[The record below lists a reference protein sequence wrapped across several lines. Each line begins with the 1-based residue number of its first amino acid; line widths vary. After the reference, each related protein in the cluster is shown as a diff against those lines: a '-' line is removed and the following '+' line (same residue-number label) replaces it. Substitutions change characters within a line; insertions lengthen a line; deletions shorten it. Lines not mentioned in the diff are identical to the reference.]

1 MKKYIFTTPLLVAVC
16 AVLFC
21 NAANA
26 QKKICMKAENP
37 SDAIVSIMSYNIH
50 NGTGMDGIRDYGRIA
65 QVIKEIDPD
74 VVALQEVDSVN
85 ARNGNLNGAAEIAN
99 AAGMHWTFGAS
110 LKNFR
115 GGAYGNAIL
124 SKEKPLSYKNIP
136 LESPNDEDR
145 ALLIVEFKDYYF
157 CCAHLSLNDTDRD
170 ESCVTILNEMRKLS
184 GKKLIFLSGDFNSLP
199 GSHSVALLMQ
209 SFEILSNPAVFTFPS
224 VQPDRTIDYICLYK
238 NKAGKNLIKNFKEGK
253 NGLATWVQPETAASD
268 HRPEAAVIIK
278 GTSFIQK

>member
-16 AVLFC
+16 AFLFC

-110 LKNFR
+110 LKISEEAHTVMQFFPKRNHCHIKIFR
-115 GGAYGNAIL
+115 WN
-124 SKEKPLSYKNIP
+124 
-136 LESPNDEDR
+136 
-145 ALLIVEFKDYYF
+145 
-157 CCAHLSLNDTDRD
+157 HLM
-170 ESCVTILNEMRKLS
+170 MRTV
-184 GKKLIFLSGDFNSLP
+184 
-199 GSHSVALLMQ
+199 H
-209 SFEILSNPAVFTFPS
+209 
-224 VQPDRTIDYICLYK
+224 C
-238 NKAGKNLIKNFKEGK
+238 
-253 NGLATWVQPETAASD
+253 
-268 HRPEAAVIIK
+268 
-278 GTSFIQK
+278 